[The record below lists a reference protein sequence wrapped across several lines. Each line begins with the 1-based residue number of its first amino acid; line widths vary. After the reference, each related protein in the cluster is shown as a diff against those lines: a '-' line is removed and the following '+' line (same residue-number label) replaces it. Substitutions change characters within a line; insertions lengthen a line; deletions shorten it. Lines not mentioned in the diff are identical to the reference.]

1 MAVRNNSLLDTATA
15 LFVNDAIDVSEF
27 IAVYDQTNRKS
38 PEFQYGNYE
47 NVETQLQFITN
58 DECKADFRV
67 DMADL
72 PVLAEALGI
81 PDKFVCRNRTVATGM
96 EGLCVAQRR
105 FAYPCRF
112 SDMMPRFGRSVSELS
127 LIASEVTDFIF
138 STHGHLLTDFNQP
151 WLHPD
156 RLQEYA
162 DAIHDAGGA
171 LENCW
176 GFVDGT
182 VRPICRPGEH
192 QRMMYNGH
200 KRVHAI
206 KFQSVVAPNGLVAH
220 LYGPIGRFFFY
231 LLYVITVQLEFI
243 CVYLFHIYCMSGYM
257 LYNSYIYFSI
267 IRFL

>member
-1 MAVRNNSLLDTATA
+1 MAL
-15 LFVNDAIDVSEF
+15 
-27 IAVYDQTNRKS
+27 
-38 PEFQYGNYE
+38 
-47 NVETQLQFITN
+47 
-58 DECKADFRV
+58 
-67 DMADL
+67 
-72 PVLAEALGI
+72 
-81 PDKFVCRNRTVATGM
+81 
-96 EGLCVAQRR
+96 RR

-151 WLHPD
+151 CLHPD

-220 LYGPIGRFFFY
+220 LYGPMVDF
-231 LLYVITVQLEFI
+231 YVIYYT
-243 CVYLFHIYCMSGYM
+243 
-257 LYNSYIYFSI
+257 
-267 IRFL
+267 

>member
-1 MAVRNNSLLDTATA
+1 MSHLHV
-15 LFVNDAIDVSEF
+15 
-27 IAVYDQTNRKS
+27 
-38 PEFQYGNYE
+38 
-47 NVETQLQFITN
+47 
-58 DECKADFRV
+58 
-67 DMADL
+67 L
-72 PVLAEALGI
+72 PTLW
-81 PDKFVCRNRTVATGM
+81 
-96 EGLCVAQRR
+96 
-105 FAYPCRF
+105 F

-127 LIASEVTDFIF
+127 LIASEVTDFLF

-192 QRMMYNGH
+192 QRLMYNGH

-206 KFQSVVAPNGLVAH
+206 KFQSVVAL
-220 LYGPIGRFFFY
+220 
-231 LLYVITVQLEFI
+231 
-243 CVYLFHIYCMSGYM
+243 
-257 LYNSYIYFSI
+257 
-267 IRFL
+267 

>member
-1 MAVRNNSLLDTATA
+1 MAVSNSSLLDTATA
-15 LFVNDAIDVSEF
+15 LFVNDAIDESEF

-38 PEFQYGNYE
+38 PEFQYWNYE
-47 NVETQLQFITN
+47 NVETQLQFMTN

-81 PDKFVCRNRTVATGM
+81 PNRFVFPNRTVATGM
-96 EGLCVAQRR
+96 EGLCVALRR

-206 KFQSVVAPNGLVAH
+206 KFQSVVAPNGLLAH
-220 LYGPIGRFFFY
+220 LYGPIGRFLCY
-231 LLYVITVQLEFI
+231 LLYVIAVQLVFI
-243 CVYLFHIYCMSGYM
+243 CVYQFHVLTEAVTCYII
-257 LYNSYIYFSI
+257 YIYFSI